1 MKGLAL
7 QVPSV
12 LSWKVMDEH
21 DNLYNTQCTFA
32 IWAMKMVTDKLI
44 AQGGL
49 EANARK
55 VETRAQRVTFY
66 SLTP

>member
-1 MKGLAL
+1 MKGLDL

-21 DNLYNTQCTFA
+21 DNLYNTQCIFA
-32 IWAMKMVTDKLI
+32 IWAMQMVTDRLI

-49 EANARK
+49 EENVRK
-55 VETRAQRVTFY
+55 VEARAQRVMC
-66 SLTP
+66 